1 MRNKLI
7 NLANNLIKLGDLES
21 MMPKLTDYAEK
32 NLKTFFT
39 DVEVFVK
46 EINSYDPS
54 GTDANYTMWILKNH
68 NDIDDAVKEYL
79 NYYDLNRK
87 KEFWTQSRDI
97 YSWNY
102 YDLKKYIDELKAQ
115 GLGSDISGKQKKKQ
129 IKIEGATEVFN
140 NGTYRIVECT
150 TPEAACEYGRGS
162 KWCTANPN
170 DLSYAKSYLSQSP
183 LYRIWKNNE
192 LYASFHP
199 GKMSLM
205 DIFDDDMWGDDSE
218 LTKILFISILKKDIY
233 NSPKDAYEFAELGGG
248 EYIPANHLRFPE
260 GEPAIATSAVYS
272 YRYALKV
279 LRGSR
284 FPEGEPAIATSA
296 EYSYYYA
303 KYIIGGGRRF
313 PEGEPA
319 ILTNPS
325 YTLLYVKDIMEERFP
340 EGEPIIATN
349 ASDAYEY
356 AKDVLKLHT
365 SEAET
370 WGERYLQGKTKENN

>member
-1 MRNKLI
+1 MRTQLLKLSEY
-7 NLANNLIKLGDLES
+7 LFKFSDLNS

-54 GTDANYTMWILKNH
+54 GTDANYTMWLLKNH
-68 NDIDDAVKEYL
+68 NDVDDAVKEYL
-79 NYYDLNRK
+79 NYYELNRK
-87 KEFWTQSRDI
+87 KEFWTKSRDI
-97 YSWNY
+97 YSWDY
-102 YDLKKYIDELKAQ
+102 LDLKKYIDELKAQ

-199 GKMSLM
+199 GNMSLM

-233 NSPKDAYEFAELGGG
+233 NSPKDAYEFAESKLDAAEEYAELSGG

-260 GEPAIATSAVYS
+260 GEPAIATSAEYS
-272 YRYALKV
+272 YLYAINLLQDRFPAGEAAIATDAECASRYAEHVIK
-279 LRGSR
+279 GR
-284 FPEGEPAIATSA
+284 FLEAEPAIATSN
-296 EYSYYYA
+296 
-303 KYIIGGGRRF
+303 IGGTYMSIPYNSYAHKYALKILNL
-313 PEGEPA
+313 PE
-319 ILTNPS
+319 
-325 YTLLYVKDIMEERFP
+325 D
-340 EGEPIIATN
+340 
-349 ASDAYEY
+349 
-356 AKDVLKLHT
+356 
-365 SEAET
+365 EART
-370 WGERYLQGKTKENN
+370 WGERYLLGKTKENN